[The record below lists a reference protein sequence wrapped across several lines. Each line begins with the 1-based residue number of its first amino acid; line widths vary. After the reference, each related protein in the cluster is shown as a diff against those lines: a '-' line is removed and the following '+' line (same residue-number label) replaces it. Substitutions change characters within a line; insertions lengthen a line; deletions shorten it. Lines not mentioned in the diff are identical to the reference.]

1 MVMEAQTGS
10 ALRQQVT
17 RKLTLRLIVPI
28 AIITFVNSI
37 DRVNVSYAGSAMSA
51 DLGLSPDQF
60 GFGVAMFFIAYLLFQ
75 YPHVRLLRS
84 WGIKPWLFVSMVLWG
99 CSGLWMAH
107 VSSAAEFYAARFLL
121 GMAEAGFAPGM
132 TWLISR
138 WTPPSMRAG
147 ALAGALVAVPLS
159 MVLGGPLCGWL
170 LGMANPLGMEPWRY
184 MFLLIALPNL
194 VLAVVAAMYMVDSP
208 DKARWL
214 SPPQRDWL
222 AAEFVAQEGAADS
235 PAMPLGQLARDPWL
249 WRCCAGW
256 LLIMTGSY
264 ALVFWLPQLVRQ
276 LDLGA
281 SELMIGT
288 LSALPLAGIAIGL
301 LLNGK
306 RSDRARERLR
316 HTGIPAAA
324 AGLCML
330 AAAMLQPG
338 WPVLALL
345 TLAGLG
351 IGAAQGVFWAIPG
364 TVRLGGDRVPVGAI
378 ALISMFGTAGGII
391 GPMLTGALLA
401 SSGNF
406 ALAIGLLASLLV
418 LALPVIAIDRSGR
431 SRALPLPATS
441 G

>member
-1 MVMEAQTGS
+1 
-10 ALRQQVT
+10 
-17 RKLTLRLIVPI
+17 
-28 AIITFVNSI
+28 
-37 DRVNVSYAGSAMSA
+37 
-51 DLGLSPDQF
+51 
-60 GFGVAMFFIAYLLFQ
+60 
-75 YPHVRLLRS
+75 
-84 WGIKPWLFVSMVLWG
+84 
-99 CSGLWMAH
+99 
-107 VSSAAEFYAARFLL
+107 
-121 GMAEAGFAPGM
+121 
-132 TWLISR
+132 
-138 WTPPSMRAG
+138 
-147 ALAGALVAVPLS
+147 
-159 MVLGGPLCGWL
+159 
-170 LGMANPLGMEPWRY
+170 
-184 MFLLIALPNL
+184 
-194 VLAVVAAMYMVDSP
+194 
-208 DKARWL
+208 
-214 SPPQRDWL
+214 
-222 AAEFVAQEGAADS
+222 
-235 PAMPLGQLARDPWL
+235 
-249 WRCCAGW
+249 
-256 LLIMTGSY
+256 MTGSY